1 MRPPASSRRFVLA
14 AFSLTAAALAGSS
27 AAQAP
32 DRLEFE
38 PKVGVVGHR
47 VTVKGSVPVGGQL
60 LFGGK
65 PVSYLREERGVT
77 FAVPD
82 GAPSGFLEVTLSGRT
97 VARSSV
103 PFVVAGRS
111 IVSAPKLVGL
121 KEAIDVFGYV
131 DPIPEGGGAPEP
143 KAKPIFTFGEDSILT
158 LGETPPSR
166 LDPAVMTGDAASAAK
181 TGMGQPGFIFTVR
194 PPSRRPTP
202 TPSAQ

>member
-1 MRPPASSRRFVLA
+1 MRNVFRRRSVPGIA
-14 AFSLTAAALAGSS
+14 AFLVVVAGAG
-27 AAQAP
+27 AAQST

-38 PKVGVVGHR
+38 PRVGVVGHR
-47 VTVKGSVPVGGQL
+47 VTLKGTVPVGAQL

-65 PVSYLREERGVT
+65 PIPYLRDEHGVT

-82 GAPSGFLEVTLSGRT
+82 GVPSGFLELALAGKVLS
-97 VARSSV
+97 RSSV

-131 DPIPEGGGAPEP
+131 DPVPEGGGAPEP
-143 KAKPIFTFGEDSILT
+143 KAKPIFTFGADSILT

-166 LDPAVMTGDAASAAK
+166 LEPAVTTGDAASAARS
-181 TGMGQPGFIFTVR
+181 GMGQPGFILTVR